1 MKVSTHFDLR
11 EFVPKATHDRWGDKS
26 LRFIDPRLFA
36 IAQALRD
43 EYGPLEINDWHLGG
57 GHQLRGYRP
66 PDCTT
71 GGKESAHKRGMAIDV
86 QFDEETPAQVYA
98 AILANKSKWTAMG
111 VTTMED
117 VNDTPTWLHIAV
129 ENWGKPGEIV
139 IVNPI
144 P

>member
-1 MKVSTHFDLR
+1 MQVSTNFILQ
-11 EFVPKATHDRWGDKS
+11 EFVPKATFEKWGAKS
-26 LRFIDPRLFA
+26 LRFINPALFR

-43 EYGPLEINDWHLGG
+43 AYGPLEINDWHRG
-57 GHQLRGYRP
+57 GHHQQRGYRL
-66 PDCTT
+66 PDSPT

-86 QFDEETPAQVYA
+86 EFDNETPAQVYA
-98 AILANKSKWTAMG
+98 DILNNKAKWTALG

-117 VNDTPTWLHIAV
+117 VNDTPTWLHLAI